1 MSKLLGSTMTTNN
14 TSPEEANND
23 TIVTSVPLNDGISSL
38 RQRNVNSSGRS
49 STKRKKKTLKWISSS
64 DNYTLP
70 TPAEAEVFMTM
81 QLRKMRRRVH
91 GRKVKGSMAAECGF
105 LFCMIIIIFV
115 IAVFTAAEVAE
126 DEETTTAP
134 SALDETFN
142 FDHQLVWFVLWVL
155 VAFIILSKAPF
166 NHWMRMLM

>member
-105 LFCMIIIIFV
+105 LFCMLIIIFI
-115 IAVFTAAEVAE
+115 IAVFRFGEEAEE
-126 DEETTTAP
+126 DGEEETIAPTSTGMRIAAVFRIRLTKLPEKSTPRMIWALRTATNSP
-134 SALDETFN
+134 
-142 FDHQLVWFVLWVL
+142 
-155 VAFIILSKAPF
+155 
-166 NHWMRMLM
+166 